1 MGTQQGDGMDDLHT
15 LENARYLTVAEVA
28 DALRVSKMT
37 VYRLI
42 QAGDLVAA
50 RFGKSY
56 RVPEQGMNDYL
67 NAALH
72 GTTPPPDPA
81 A

>member
-1 MGTQQGDGMDDLHT
+1 MGTQQGDAMDDPHT

-42 QAGDLVAA
+42 QAGELA
-50 RFGKSY
+50 
-56 RVPEQGMNDYL
+56 DYL

-72 GTTPPPDPA
+72 GTTPPPPDPA

>member
-1 MGTQQGDGMDDLHT
+1 MDDPHT

-42 QAGDLVAA
+42 QAGDLAAA

-56 RVPEQGMNDYL
+56 RVPEHGMNNYL

-72 GTTPPPDPA
+72 GTTPPDPA